1 MKKVVSVLVLI
12 ILCFSF
18 SSFKKTAT
26 KTGVVH
32 KIVIEVDESLMERLL
47 VKDKNGDINYNRKG
61 QISFADELDFEY
73 FSMDKVTSIMKD
85 FAEIIGTS
93 IGYQSLTMEG
103 RSKAN
108 VNNMLGNLVSNVQG
122 RTTMQFF
129 PNKSLKK
136 SKKKNEADEYL
147 TFKMNFISPNQST
160 MNKNYEGNRLSF
172 KVNINIISTNN
183 KGDILWE
190 KEKEIKDF
198 SSVFENSSI
207 TNVSEAEFFTVSR
220 EPRLFHRSSN
230 KPIGDFNSL
239 SLDEIES
246 CMKFALNYIVSN

>member
-26 KTGVVH
+26 KTAVVH
-32 KIVIEVDESLMERLL
+32 KIVIEVDESVMERML
-47 VKDKNGDINYNRKG
+47 VKDKNGDIKYNRKA
-61 QISFADELDFEY
+61 QVSFADELDFEY
-73 FSMDKVTSIMKD
+73 FSLDKVSSITKD

-93 IGYQSLTMEG
+93 IGYQSLKMEG
-103 RSKAN
+103 LSKAN
-108 VNNMLGNLVSNVQG
+108 VNNMLGNLVSNVKG
-122 RTTMQFF
+122 RTTIQFF
-129 PNKSLKK
+129 PNKSLKS
-136 SKKKNEADEYL
+136 SKKKHEADEYL
-147 TFKMNFISPNQST
+147 TFKMNFISPNSST
-160 MNKNYEGNRLSF
+160 MNKNYQGNRLSF
-172 KVNINIISTNN
+172 KVKINIKSTDK

-190 KEKEIKDF
+190 KEEEIKDF

-207 TNVSEAEFFTVSR
+207 PYDSEAEFFTVSR

-239 SLDEIES
+239 SLNEIEK
-246 CMKFALNYIVSN
+246 CMKFVLNQIVSN